1 MKWSNWE
8 QLFIQN
14 DEKRER
20 REGGKNKL
28 EERREKNIE
37 GFCERESETKK
48 GEKVRVW
55 GREREREREWKRGRE
70 RERERESEREREK

>member
-48 GEKVRVW
+48 GEKVRERDREIKW
-55 GREREREREWKRGRE
+55 NRQWEREA
-70 RERERESEREREK
+70 